1 MKDPDESKNVQEREV
16 NILVADADRN
26 WSERIRKGL
35 GQKGFKVDTS
45 SHGSEACHQLEN
57 NDYDLVVLELEISRR
72 SGVGLLR
79 EMREKK
85 AIPIIV
91 VTTCG
96 ELEKKLL
103 CLKNGAA
110 DYLLKP
116 ITFSELSARI
126 ALQLRSRESA
136 VDAPL
141 RLSVGDLVLDLSRT
155 RVERAGRRLDLT
167 RQEFS
172 LLLILMRHS
181 GEVVSRKYLFEQVW
195 GTPFES
201 TGNLI
206 NAAVRR
212 LRQKMDEPFPT
223 RLLHTAHGRGYIL
236 DTALEAPESQEAELS
251 SCHTEP
257 SIH

>member
-1 MKDPDESKNVQEREV
+1 M

-35 GQKGFKVDTS
+35 SQKGFKVDTS
-45 SHGSEACHQLEN
+45 AYGIDACYQLEN
-57 NDYDLVVLELEISRR
+57 KDYDLVVLELDISSR

-79 EMREKK
+79 EMREMK

-91 VTTCG
+91 VTTCS
-96 ELEKKLL
+96 ELEQKLL

-126 ALQLRSRESA
+126 AIQLRIRENA
-136 VDAPL
+136 VNAPL
-141 RLSVGDLVLDLSRT
+141 RLSVGDLMLDLART

-172 LLLILMRHS
+172 LLLILMRHP

-223 RLLHTAHGRGYIL
+223 RLLHTAHGRGYVL
-236 DTALEAPESQEAELS
+236 DSALNTSETQEAQLS
-251 SCHTEP
+251 KCNVESSVH
-257 SIH
+257 